1 MKTLA
6 LLAAAFAVVAA
17 PAFAEHHGDH
27 KAEKKTEVTK
37 EEVTTTEVSGT
48 TVDVAAPAKVEKKTE
63 KKTETKKEEHKA
75 H

>member
-1 MKTLA
+1 MKNLA
-6 LLAAAFAVVAA
+6 LIAAAFAVVAA
-17 PAFAEHHGDH
+17 PAFAEHHAA

-48 TVDVAAPAKVEKKTE
+48 AVAPAKTEKKTE
-63 KKTETKKEEHKA
+63 VKTETKKEEHKG